1 MLRLPSHQE
10 GNVML
15 RAMIF
20 NRSVLVLM
28 IVSLPTSMAAA
39 GPIFTHPI
47 QPAGAS
53 PWVQGSRGDTMALL
67 SGSSGELAGGVP
79 WVDVRPSRLET
90 LLTPTPV
97 AAASGAVNPPTVPTV
112 AVPASSSSPGEDS
125 AASSQA
131 GILSVSTSAS
141 PQAIDASGREP
152 SMVRARREHRR
163 LHRVGESP
171 RARPRCPRGLSR
183 RTRPRRPAS
192 PITDRPA

>member
-1 MLRLPSHQE
+1 
-10 GNVML
+10 
-15 RAMIF
+15 MIF

-53 PWVQGSRGDTMALL
+53 PWVQGNGSETRAML
-67 SGSSGELAGGVP
+67 SGSGSDFPGGVL
-79 WVDVRPSRLET
+79 WVNVRPSRLET

-131 GILSVSTSAS
+131 GILSVSTTRESAS
-141 PQAIDASGREP
+141 
-152 SMVRARREHRR
+152 HRC
-163 LHRVGESP
+163 L
-171 RARPRCPRGLSR
+171 RPSR
-183 RTRPRRPAS
+183 RWSEHAGNTGDSIESGSRRGPGPDVSGGTLVVPGPRRPAS